1 MNDDD
6 FDALFGDEDDGQTE
20 SGNGPRPA
28 DPLGTLRDLAGDD
41 PRVQAGIEHLQR
53 AAREAIAASR
63 ALLDVAEDLV
73 EEPGAVGGLL
83 DLLGGV
89 GGLATRLGA
98 AGRGGVSGDGVYRGS
113 ARSSGEDDDDDP
125 PVQRIPVS

>member
-6 FDALFGDEDDGQTE
+6 FDALFGEDDETDAGHAPP
-20 SGNGPRPA
+20 PR
-28 DPLGTLRDLAGDD
+28 DPLGDLRDLAGDD

-53 AAREAIAASR
+53 AAHEAIAASR
-63 ALLDVAEDLV
+63 ALLDVVEDLV
-73 EEPGAVGGLL
+73 EEPGALGGLL

-89 GGLATRLGA
+89 GGLAGRLGA
-98 AGRGGVSGDGVYRGS
+98 AGRSGVSGDGVYRGS
-113 ARSSGEDDDDDP
+113 GRSRDDGDDDDP